1 MQPTFIVQLILSV
14 IIGIFSNPLVEY
26 IKDGTISSTV
36 LGLIIVLV
44 LCAGKVLGQL
54 SAVVDNKEPNDKVL
68 K

>member
-1 MQPTFIVQLILSV
+1 MKPTFMIQLFLSV

-36 LGLIIVLV
+36 LCIIIVFV
-44 LCAGKVLGQL
+44 LCVGNVLGQQ
-54 SAVVDNKEPNDKVL
+54 SVVFDNKESNDKVL